1 MICSAPLRLCVRR
14 IEKGLKKNGDTDPLN
29 QYVWH
34 PYFIDAL
41 AIRWYDANTSGSP
54 SDYYYCHDANFNVTT
69 IVNSGGTVQ
78 NRYAY
83 TPYGEVITLNK
94 SFASASEATG
104 NTHFYTG
111 RERDSE
117 TGLQLNRNRFYA
129 AFGEMAAAGPDS
141 LSRRT

>member
-54 SDYYYCHDANFNVTT
+54 SDFFTATMRPSKGDKSNFCARRQE
-69 IVNSGGTVQ
+69 ISPGI
-78 NRYAY
+78 R
-83 TPYGEVITLNK
+83 PIRFK
-94 SFASASEATG
+94 I
-104 NTHFYTG
+104 
-111 RERDSE
+111 
-117 TGLQLNRNRFYA
+117 GLIPFSI
-129 AFGEMAAAGPDS
+129 P
-141 LSRRT
+141 